1 MVKTVSAR
9 PSSSGS
15 QSSGYSALRQRL
27 GVVPEEEDAPVPQL
41 QERRHGVGGV
51 EHRRRDRTFPGLAGV
66 LRAVEVVVAERSA
79 RGHKELAVREF
90 DDRRLAAAVVPAER
104 LVVVE
109 DAVGGDGVGDH
120 HLVPGLAVVGGDR
133 KRGALVAVDPSRA
146 GEDPAAGLLQGLH
159 WTEEVERSGGGVV
172 GPNLHLAVRT
182 VLGADAAQEAAL
194 LGRLDDGDVIV
205 GPGTLGHFAEVARPA
220 ELRLPRKPAVAG
232 REVDFARPAVH
243 EVLPVVAD
251 LAVRHQHH
259 LLVGVVGLHG
269 NDARLVDRP
278 VDGRVRG
285 VQCRPDGSRCD
296 SQREQVHFFLP
307 SQRARSMT
315 MQRATVSHQT
325 ALLFTT

>member
-1 MVKTVSAR
+1 M
-9 PSSSGS
+9 
-15 QSSGYSALRQRL
+15 
-27 GVVPEEEDAPVPQL
+27 
-41 QERRHGVGGV
+41 
-51 EHRRRDRTFPGLAGV
+51 
-66 LRAVEVVVAERSA
+66 
-79 RGHKELAVREF
+79 
-90 DDRRLAAAVVPAER
+90 
-104 LVVVE
+104 VE

-159 WTEEVERSGGGVV
+159 WTEEVERSGDGVV
-172 GPNLHLAVRT
+172 GPNLHLAVGT

-194 LGRLDDGDVIV
+194 LGGLDDGDVVV
-205 GPGTLGHFAEVARPA
+205 GPGALGHFAQITRLA
-220 ELRLPRKPAVAG
+220 ELRLPREPAVSR

-243 EVLPVVAD
+243 KVLPVVAD

-259 LLVGVVGLHG
+259 LLVSVVGLYRH
-269 NDARLVDRP
+269 DAGLVDRP

-285 VQCRPDGSRCD
+285 VQRRPDGSRGNR
-296 SQREQVHFFLP
+296 QRGQSHFFLP
-307 SQRARSMT
+307 SQRARSMR